1 MKTRVVL
8 SSVLL
13 LVLGVTSSAQS
24 KPAIK
29 PEAKEGETVKLR
41 LTSDIRDIPIE
52 ELIKWWCEYEK
63 VNVMYQPTQVAS
75 FKVSLMVPTSG
86 TDIPADKFGQLVS
99 DALEPFGLVVVEISE
114 NRYSIVQ
121 ATEAITHAPIV
132 DAATARMAAGW
143 KWITVSLPVRYGDPN
158 ALRAALQ
165 NVMSR
170 RGGNVNPVMSPPSL
184 IVCDRAD
191 RLLRIINVVEAME
204 AEGARR
210 TAKTYILPPGISAN
224 SAAAGFSTI
233 IGSERYNQPT
243 PPAAAVNETTV
254 VVRAT
259 PEQLVL
265 CDELH
270 KQLVAKAEEITAQSK
285 VSARR
290 YDVGRTPDKFV
301 ESLEKLFK
309 DQLSVAAVPGANAI
323 IVKANAATHEEVKA
337 ALELMK

>member
-1 MKTRVVL
+1 MKTRVLL

-13 LVLGVTSSAQS
+13 LVLGMTSTAQGKPAS
-24 KPAIK
+24 KPELK
-29 PEAKEGETVKLR
+29 PGEDGKLR
-41 LTSDIRDIPIE
+41 LSSDVRDIPVE
-52 ELIKWWCEYEK
+52 ELIRWWCEYEK
-63 VNVMYQPTQVAS
+63 VNVMYQPNQLS
-75 FKVSLMVPTSG
+75 GFKVSVMGPSSG
-86 TDIPADKFGQLVS
+86 TEVPAEKFCQLVS
-99 DALEPFGLVVVEISE
+99 NALEQFRLVVVEISE

-121 ATEAITHAPIV
+121 ATEAITHAPVV
-132 DAATARMAAGW
+132 DVATARKTPGW
-143 KWITVSLPVRYGDPN
+143 KWITVQIPIRHGDAN
-158 ALRAALQ
+158 SMRAVLQ

-170 RGGNVNPVMSPPSL
+170 VGGSINPNIAPPAM

-191 RLLRIINVVEAME
+191 RLQRIINAIEAME

-210 TAKTYILPPGISAN
+210 TAKTYTLPAGINAA
-224 SAAAGFSTI
+224 SAAAGFATI
-233 IGSERYNQPT
+233 IGERYNQPT

-265 CDELH
+265 CDELF

-290 YDVGRTPDKFV
+290 YDVPKSPEQFV
-301 ESLEKLFK
+301 ESLEKLFSGK
-309 DQLSVAAVPGANAI
+309 IYAAVVPGADAV
-323 IVKANAATHEEVKA
+323 IVKANNATHDEVKA

>member
-1 MKTRVVL
+1 MKTRVLL

-13 LVLGVTSSAQS
+13 LVLGVTSSAQG
-24 KPAIK
+24 KPAVK
-29 PEAKEGETVKLR
+29 PAAKEGETVKLT
-41 LTSDIRDIPIE
+41 LTGDMRDIPVE

-63 VNVMYQPTQVAS
+63 VTVMYQPAQIAS
-75 FKVSLMVPTSG
+75 FKVALMVPTSG
-86 TDIPADKFGQLVS
+86 SDIPADKFGQLVS
-99 DALEPFGLVVVEISE
+99 DALEQFKLVVVEISE

-121 ATEAITHAPIV
+121 ATEACTLSPFV
-132 DAATARMAAGW
+132 DVATARKTPGW
-143 KWITVSLPVRYGDPN
+143 KYVVVRIPLRHSDAN
-158 ALRAALQ
+158 VARAALQ
-165 NVMSR
+165 NLMSR
-170 RGGNVNPVMSPPSL
+170 QGGTVNPLQAPQFLL
-184 IVCDRAD
+184 IGDRAD
-191 RLLRIINVVEAME
+191 RLQRLIDAVEAFE

-210 TAKTYILPPGISAN
+210 TAKTYTLPPGISAT

-233 IGSERYNQPT
+233 IGERYNQPT

-290 YDVGRTPDKFV
+290 YDVGSAPEKFV
-301 ESLEKLFK
+301 ESVEKLFK
-309 DQLSVAAVPGANAI
+309 NQLAVAAVPGANAI
-323 IVKANAATHEEVKA
+323 IVKANAATHDEVKA

>member
-1 MKTRVVL
+1 
-8 SSVLL
+8 
-13 LVLGVTSSAQS
+13 
-24 KPAIK
+24 
-29 PEAKEGETVKLR
+29 
-41 LTSDIRDIPIE
+41 
-52 ELIKWWCEYEK
+52 
-63 VNVMYQPTQVAS
+63 
-75 FKVSLMVPTSG
+75 
-86 TDIPADKFGQLVS
+86 
-99 DALEPFGLVVVEISE
+99 
-114 NRYSIVQ
+114 
-121 ATEAITHAPIV
+121 
-132 DAATARMAAGW
+132 
-143 KWITVSLPVRYGDPN
+143 
-158 ALRAALQ
+158 
-165 NVMSR
+165 MSR

-233 IGSERYNQPT
+233 IGSERYSQPT
-243 PPAAAVNETTV
+243 PPAAAVNDTTV

-259 PEQLVL
+259 PEQLML

-285 VSARR
+285 VSTRR

-309 DQLSVAAVPGANAI
+309 NQLSVAAVPGADAI